1 MTTTPGQV
9 PANAAA
15 VEERDESTDDG
26 ERRSDGEPL
35 DDTDPAL
42 SVRNLTKTFGDG
54 ESAVRAVDDVS
65 LDVSTGTVVGVLGPN
80 GAGKT
85 TLIKSILGLIIA
97 DSGDVEVA
105 GVDVYDDPRSAYGR
119 VGAMLEGARN
129 VYWKLTVR
137 ENLEFFAAVGGES
150 PGALRERHDALLE
163 QLSLTGKAD
172 TPVNELSRG
181 QKQKAS
187 LACALARNVEVAFLD
202 EPTLGLDVE
211 SSVDLRAEIRR
222 LADQEDMTIVLSSHD
237 MDVVQAVCDRVVIVS
252 DGEIV
257 ADDSVADLVDV
268 FRTFAYRIVVGP
280 DAEPGGGGG
289 NAAAV
294 LDDGTTGAT
303 DDGTTVAMDDDAR
316 DRLRESYG
324 VEEFESRGDRT
335 AFEVALGD
343 PGRFYDLMD
352 DLRAAGCT
360 VHEVESVDPDL
371 EEVFLEL
378 TGREGSNPANGAD
391 ASDRATPADRGDRS

>member
-1 MTTTPGQV
+1 MTTTPEQV
-9 PANAAA
+9 PADAAA

-26 ERRSDGEPL
+26 ERRSGGEPL

-54 ESAVRAVDDVS
+54 ESTVQAVDDVS
-65 LDVSTGTVVGVLGPN
+65 LDVSPGTVVGVLGPN

-97 DSGDVEVA
+97 DSGAVEVA
-105 GVDVYDDPRSAYGR
+105 GVDVYDDPRAAYSR

-129 VYWKLTVR
+129 IYWKLTVR

-150 PGALRERHDALLE
+150 PDALRERHDALLE

-237 MDVVQAVCDRVVIVS
+237 MDVVQAVCDRVVIVN
-252 DGEIV
+252 DGAVV
-257 ADDSVADLVDV
+257 ADDSVTDLVDV

-280 DAEPGGGGG
+280 NAE
-289 NAAAV
+289 
-294 LDDGTTGAT
+294 T
-303 DDGTTVAMDDDAR
+303 DEGTVALEDDTR
-316 DRLRESYG
+316 ERLRESYG
-324 VEEFESRGDRT
+324 ASDFESRGDRT

-343 PGRFYDLMD
+343 PERFYDLMD
-352 DLRAAGCT
+352 DLRAADCT

-378 TGREGSNPANGAD
+378 TGNEGSEPANEAD
-391 ASDRATPADRGDRS
+391 TPDRAARADGGDRS

>member
-1 MTTTPGQV
+1 MTTTPGRV
-9 PANAAA
+9 PAEAA
-15 VEERDESTDDG
+15 VDGEYDESTDDG
-26 ERRSDGEPL
+26 ERWDDGEPPG
-35 DDTDPAL
+35 DTDPAL

-54 ESAVRAVDDVS
+54 ESAVQAVDDVS
-65 LDVSTGTVVGVLGPN
+65 LDVSPGTVVGVLGPN

-97 DSGDVEVA
+97 DSGEVEVA
-105 GVDVYDDPRSAYGR
+105 GVDVYDDPRAAYGR

-129 VYWKLTVR
+129 IYWKLTVR

-150 PGALRERHDALLE
+150 PDALRERHDALLE

-237 MDVVQAVCDRVVIVS
+237 MDVVQEVCDRVVIVS
-252 DGEIV
+252 DGAVV
-257 ADDSVADLVDV
+257 ADDPVADLVDV

-280 DAEPGGGGG
+280 NAE
-289 NAAAV
+289 
-294 LDDGTTGAT
+294 T
-303 DDGTTVAMDDDAR
+303 DEGTVALEDDTR
-316 DRLRESYG
+316 ERLRESYG
-324 VEEFESRGDRT
+324 VEAFESRGDRT
-335 AFEVALGD
+335 GFEVALGD
-343 PGRFYDLMD
+343 PERFYDLMD
-352 DLRAAGCT
+352 DLRAADYT

-378 TGREGSNPANGAD
+378 TGSEESDPASEGS
-391 ASDRATPADRGDRS
+391 ASDRAPRANGGDRS

>member
-1 MTTTPGQV
+1 MTTTPGRV
-9 PANAAA
+9 PAEAA
-15 VEERDESTDDG
+15 VDGEYDESADDG
-26 ERRSDGEPL
+26 EVRDDGEL
-35 DDTDPAL
+35 GDDTGPAL

-54 ESAVRAVDDVS
+54 DSAVRAVDDVS
-65 LDVSTGTVVGVLGPN
+65 LDVSPGTVVGVLGPN

-129 VYWKLTVR
+129 IYWKLTVR

-237 MDVVQAVCDRVVIVS
+237 MDVVQEVCDRVVIVS
-252 DGEIV
+252 DGAVV
-257 ADDSVADLVDV
+257 ADDPVADLVDV

-280 DAEPGGGGG
+280 NAE
-289 NAAAV
+289 
-294 LDDGTTGAT
+294 T
-303 DDGTTVAMDDDAR
+303 DEGTVALEDDTR
-316 DRLRESYG
+316 ERLRESYG
-324 VEEFESRGDRT
+324 VEAFESRGDRT

-343 PGRFYDLMD
+343 PERFYDLMD
-352 DLRAAGCT
+352 DLRAADYT

-378 TGREGSNPANGAD
+378 TGSEESDPASEGST
-391 ASDRATPADRGDRS
+391 SDRAPRANGGDRS

>member
-1 MTTTPGQV
+1 MTTTPEQV
-9 PANAAA
+9 PAGAAA
-15 VEERDESTDDG
+15 VEERGESADDG
-26 ERRSDGEPL
+26 ESTADGEFR
-35 DDTDPAL
+35 DDTGPAL
-42 SVRNLTKTFGDG
+42 SVRNLTKTFGEG
-54 ESAVRAVDDVS
+54 ESAVRAVDGVS
-65 LDVSTGTVVGVLGPN
+65 LDVAPGTVVGVLGPN

-105 GVDVYDDPRSAYGR
+105 GIDVYDDPRSAYGR

-129 VYWKLTVR
+129 IYWKLTVR

-150 PGALRERHDALLE
+150 PDALSERHDALLE
-163 QLSLTGKAD
+163 QLSLTEKAD

-211 SSVDLRAEIRR
+211 SSVDLRTEIRR

-237 MDVVQAVCDRVVIVS
+237 MDVVQEVCDRVVIVS
-252 DGEIV
+252 DGKVV

-280 DAEPGGGGG
+280 SAERGGDGDG
-289 NAAAV
+289 A
-294 LDDGTTGAT
+294 LDDDLTTNL
-303 DDGTTVAMDDDAR
+303 DDDAR
-316 DRLRESYG
+316 KRLRESYG
-324 VEEFESRGDRT
+324 AEAFESRGDRT

-352 DLRAAGCT
+352 DLRAADCT

-378 TGREGSNPANGAD
+378 TGREESAPASEATT
-391 ASDRATPADRGDRS
+391 SDRVAHADEGDQS